1 MYLYALKMLINE
13 RAKYIGIVM
22 GLSFASFI
30 IVQQASIFIGLM
42 LRTVGFIH
50 DTPQPDIWVMDEKV
64 QYIDDVK
71 PMTDTSLYRVRG
83 VDGVAW
89 AVPLYKG
96 ILKARLKSGNYQ
108 NCILIGVD
116 GSTLIGSPPV
126 MMEGNIVSLRDP
138 DAIIVDH
145 VGASNKLSLDFPLN
159 QKPLTIGEVIE
170 INDRR
175 AKVVGICNSSRTFQ
189 SQPVIYTTFNRALNF
204 APNERKLLS
213 FVLVKAKEGVDPKLL
228 AQTIQKTTGLKAFDA
243 QDFRWLTI
251 SYYLKYTGIP
261 INFGISV
268 LLGFIIGTAI
278 AGQTFYNFTLDN
290 LRYFATFRAM
300 GAPLGMVR
308 KMILIQSFWVGAIGW
323 GIGTGAA
330 SISGFFTQYS
340 ELAFVL
346 TWWLFLASAISVGFI
361 CALSSFVS
369 LRKIQ
374 TMDASI
380 VFKS

>member
-1 MYLYALKMLINE
+1 MFFYALKMLIND

-30 IVQQASIFIGLM
+30 IVQQASIFVGLM

-50 DTPQPDIWVMDEKV
+50 DTPQPDVWVMDEKV
-64 QYIDDVK
+64 QFIDDVK

-83 VDGVAW
+83 VEGVAW

-96 ILKARLKSGNYQ
+96 ILKARLESGNYQ

-116 GSTLIGSPPV
+116 SATLVGSPPL
-126 MMEGNIVSLRDP
+126 MIEGDVISLRDP

-145 VGASNKLSLDFPLN
+145 VGANNKLSLDFPIN
-159 QKPLTIGEVIE
+159 KKPLKVGSVIE

-175 AKVVGICNSSRTFQ
+175 AKVVGICNSTRTFQ
-189 SQPVIYTTFNRALNF
+189 SQPVIYTTYNRALNF

-213 FVLVKAKEGVDPKLL
+213 FVLVKGKEGVNPKFL
-228 AQTIQKTTGLKAFDA
+228 AQTIQKTTGLKAYDSK
-243 QDFRWLTI
+243 DFRWLTI

-261 INFGISV
+261 INFGIAV

-300 GAPLGMVR
+300 GAPLAMLR
-308 KMILIQSFWVGAIGW
+308 KMILLQSFWVGAIGW

-330 SISGFFTQYS
+330 SIFGFLSRYS
-340 ELAFVL
+340 ELSFVL
-346 TWWLFLASAISVGFI
+346 TWWLFLASAVSVGFI
-361 CALSSFVS
+361 CALSSFIS

-374 TMDASI
+374 KMDASI